1 MKNMKILMIYPETPA
16 TFWSFKDALKFV
28 SKKSA
33 EPPLGLITV
42 ASMLPA
48 EWEKK
53 LIDLNVSRLEDE
65 DILWADYVFL
75 SGMNIHTSSIREIV
89 RKCNNLD
96 RSIVGGGPLFTFQY
110 NDFPGIDHFVLN
122 EAELTL
128 PGFLRDLAE
137 GKAEKVYST
146 NEFPDLSATPAP
158 MWELLDMNKYAS
170 MSIQYSRGCPYDC
183 EFCSITVLNGRRPR
197 TKDCRQFTAELDKL
211 YELGWRGGVSIV
223 DDNFIGN
230 KRALKSETLPAIIKW
245 QEEKNYPFN
254 FITEVS
260 INLADDDELI
270 DLMVKA
276 GINSVFV
283 GIETTDP
290 DSLNECGKKQNLK
303 RNLEMSVKKLINKGM
318 IVSGGF
324 IVGFDSDKPGFHKR
338 YVDFIQNSGIVSA
351 MVGLLNAPTGT
362 KLYNRLKKEK
372 RLIDT
377 FSGNNMDGF
386 TNIVPRMNYK
396 ELMKGYSQIIKRIY
410 SPKEYYSRIKTFID
424 TYTVPGWM
432 KMKIGAGELKAFFM
446 ILWKLGLRDKGK
458 RYFWE
463 IFFYTVRKY
472 PKKFPLAMTFA
483 VYGYH
488 FRKISGGITN

>member
-1 MKNMKILMIYPETPA
+1 MKILMIYPETPA

-48 EWEKK
+48 EWEKR
-53 LIDLNVSRLEDE
+53 LIDLNVTRLEDE

-75 SGMNIHTSSIREIV
+75 SGMNIHTSSIRKII

-96 RSIVGGGPLFTFQY
+96 KPIVGGGPLFTFQY

-128 PGFLRDLAE
+128 PQFLSDLSKGRAE
-137 GKAEKVYST
+137 RVYST
-146 NEFPDLSATPAP
+146 NEYPELGATPVP
-158 MWELLDMNKYAS
+158 MWELLEMDKYAS

-197 TKDCRQFTAELDKL
+197 TKSSFQFIAELDRL
-211 YELGWRGGVSIV
+211 YQLGWRGGVSIV

-230 KRALKSETLPAIIKW
+230 KRLLKSETLPAIIKW
-245 QEEKNYPFN
+245 QQEKGYPFN

-260 INLADDDELI
+260 INLADDEELI
-270 DLMVKA
+270 AQMINA

-290 DSLNECGKKQNLK
+290 DSLNECGKKQNLR
-303 RNLEMSVKKLINKGM
+303 RNLELSVKKLIGSGM

-324 IVGFDSDKPGFHKR
+324 IVGFDSDKPGFHKQ
-338 YVDFIQNSGIVSA
+338 YVDFIQSSGIVSA
-351 MVGLLNAPTGT
+351 MVGLLNAPNGT
-362 KLYNRLKKEK
+362 KLYNRLKKEN
-372 RLIDT
+372 RLIDN

-396 ELMKGYSQIIKRIY
+396 ELIKGYTQIIKKIY
-410 SPKEYYSRIKTFID
+410 SPKEYYNRIRNFVDVYRVPDWPKVRFTFR
-424 TYTVPGWM
+424 
-432 KMKIGAGELKAFFM
+432 EFKAFFM
-446 ILWKLGLRDKGK
+446 ILWKLGILDAGK
-458 RYFWE
+458 RYFWKV
-463 IFFYTVRKY
+463 FFYTVKKY

-488 FRKISGGITN
+488 FRKISARITN